1 MVRADEFRAIADLD
15 RQTEMIIDG
24 THPQLVAMLAE
35 LERRQALQ
43 LRWADRRHE

>member
-1 MVRADEFRAIADLD
+1 
-15 RQTEMIIDG
+15 MIIDG

-43 LRWADRRHE
+43 LRWADRRHEWVTSCELYGIQDRAD